1 MPHSNGPRADDADDA
16 GELDLSEVDPQE
28 YDMLMR
34 LERLE
39 SLEEEMMEMGIASL
53 DEVRQR
59 IADLHRQ
66 LDEDE

>member
-1 MPHSNGPRADDADDA
+1 MPHSNGPRADDAD
-16 GELDLSEVDPQE
+16 ELDLSEIDPQE

-66 LDEDE
+66 LDEEE

>member
-1 MPHSNGPRADDADDA
+1 MPNSNGPRADDAD
-16 GELDLSEVDPQE
+16 ELDLSEIDPQE

-66 LDEDE
+66 LDEEE

>member
-1 MPHSNGPRADDADDA
+1 MPHTNGPRADDAD
-16 GELDLSEVDPQE
+16 ELDLTDVDPQE

-66 LDEDE
+66 LDEEE

>member
-1 MPHSNGPRADDADDA
+1 MPHTNGPRADDAD
-16 GELDLSEVDPQE
+16 ELDLSEIEPEE

-66 LDEDE
+66 LDEEE

>member
-1 MPHSNGPRADDADDA
+1 MPHTNGPRADDTD
-16 GELDLSEVDPQE
+16 ELDLSEVDPQE

-66 LDEDE
+66 LDEEE

>member
-1 MPHSNGPRADDADDA
+1 MPHSNGPRAEDAD
-16 GELDLSEVDPQE
+16 ELDLSEIDPQE

-66 LDEDE
+66 LDEEE

>member
-1 MPHSNGPRADDADDA
+1 MPHSNGPRADDADD
-16 GELDLSEVDPQE
+16 LDLSEIDPQE

-66 LDEDE
+66 LDEEE

>member
-1 MPHSNGPRADDADDA
+1 
-16 GELDLSEVDPQE
+16 
-28 YDMLMR
+28 MR

-66 LDEDE
+66 LDEEE

>member
-1 MPHSNGPRADDADDA
+1 MPHANGPRADDAD
-16 GELDLSEVDPQE
+16 ELDLTDVDPQE

-66 LDEDE
+66 LDEEE

>member
-1 MPHSNGPRADDADDA
+1 MPHTNGPRADDAD
-16 GELDLSEVDPQE
+16 ELDLSEIDPQE

-66 LDEDE
+66 LDEEE

>member
-1 MPHSNGPRADDADDA
+1 MPHTNGPRADDAD
-16 GELDLSEVDPQE
+16 ELDLSEIEPEE

-39 SLEEEMMEMGIASL
+39 SLEEEMMEMGISSL

-66 LDEDE
+66 LDEEE